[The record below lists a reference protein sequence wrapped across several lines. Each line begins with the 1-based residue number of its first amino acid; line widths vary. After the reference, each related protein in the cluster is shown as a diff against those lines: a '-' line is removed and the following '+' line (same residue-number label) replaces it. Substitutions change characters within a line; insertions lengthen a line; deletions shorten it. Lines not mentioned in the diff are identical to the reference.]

1 MPSTFYSA
9 QGKTGPA
16 PPLPPVFSVGGSQHY
31 GIWSQNFPNMYFD
44 KGNAIVYQGVQ
55 KFQST
60 NTPGFATLFVLFVCY
75 HCVITPP
82 SATSRLLLKR
92 IKPIFSQRI
101 LKIEISNTV
110 VFAKVWPYCWL
121 CITQRLLWPKSLFVT
136 HSHHDHYVHTASRS
150 LLFTTLSF
158 QQWML
163 IWPPWSHSYC
173 QHCQLFILMLS
184 PVEWVVEHWKN
195 SGQEVW
201 IEGVE
206 VIPDVLQDSEHYMQ
220 TEIGVLIF
228 WSKGHFY
235 AILVITWH

>member
-1 MPSTFYSA
+1 MSETDPQGEINSRRVRYEWNSNPQKYQCPAHSILHKAKQA
-9 QGKTGPA
+9 Q
-16 PPLPPVFSVGGSQHY
+16 PPLSPPSIFSGRKSALWDVISKF
-31 GIWSQNFPNMYFD
+31 SEMYFD

-60 NTPGFATLFVLFVCY
+60 NTLGFATLFVLFVCY

-101 LKIEISNTV
+101 LKIENWISNTV

-150 LLFTTLSF
+150 LLFT
-158 QQWML
+158 
-163 IWPPWSHSYC
+163 I
-173 QHCQLFILMLS
+173 
-184 PVEWVVEHWKN
+184 
-195 SGQEVW
+195 
-201 IEGVE
+201 
-206 VIPDVLQDSEHYMQ
+206 
-220 TEIGVLIF
+220 LIF
-228 WSKGHFY
+228 Q
-235 AILVITWH
+235 